1 MYYLESK
8 EPRAAGGTLPARW
21 RTICYGI
28 QREPL
33 DETVKALGSE
43 KYRVTMGAE
52 RRSAWA

>member
-21 RTICYGI
+21 RPICNGI
-28 QREPL
+28 LREPL

-43 KYRVTMGAE
+43 KYRVTTDAE
-52 RRSAWA
+52 RRYA

>member
-21 RTICYGI
+21 RPICYGS

-33 DETVKALGSE
+33 DATVKAFGSE
-43 KYRVTMGAE
+43 KYRVTTDAE
-52 RRSAWA
+52 RRYA

>member
-21 RTICYGI
+21 RPICYGS

-33 DETVKALGSE
+33 DATVKALGSN
-43 KYRVTMGAE
+43 YRVTTGAE
-52 RRSAWA
+52 RRYA